1 VCLDNTCQLPP
12 AVRVLCRPWTRQ
24 TEPTSFM
31 APAPAGFPV
40 RFFFLA
46 HKPLAVSWSAMA
58 AFRFLA
64 GSARRQSGNHE
75 RGASDVVAVPAS
87 FGGKRGAA
95 SVLPGD
101 SRAAIHAESFP
112 PCACKLME
120 TGCCIVVA
128 TTVSLFRSVA
138 TRNGSYYLEHVM
150 NTSSFL
156 VLWWYCAISCE
167 SEDLHFV

>member
-1 VCLDNTCQLPP
+1 MPTAACCPGVVP
-12 AVRVLCRPWTRQ
+12 AMDTAYRTHIIRGSSSGRIPR
-24 TEPTSFM
+24 
-31 APAPAGFPV
+31 A
-40 RFFFLA
+40 FFFLA